1 VLGLP
6 DERLGE
12 IVIAWVR
19 LKAGANSGAE
29 EIRAFCCG
37 KAAHFKIPQHI
48 RVVESFPMTAS
59 GKVQKFRIRAMEEEM
74 ARQDKT
80 AKTSN

>member
-1 VLGLP
+1 
-6 DERLGE
+6 
-12 IVIAWVR
+12 
-19 LKAGANSGAE
+19 
-29 EIRAFCCG
+29 
-37 KAAHFKIPQHI
+37 
-48 RVVESFPMTAS
+48 MTAS